1 MDRASNVVTSVDSVV
16 FLAPALVNAN
26 FASKQEV
33 ILLEVRD
40 VLANAKLANHC
51 VRDPVRLDVKT
62 FL

>member
-1 MDRASNVVTSVDSVV
+1 MDLASNVVTSVDSVV
-16 FLAPALVNAN
+16 FLALALVNAN

-40 VLANAKLANHC
+40 VLANAKLVNHY

>member
-1 MDRASNVVTSVDSVV
+1 MTSVDSVV
-16 FLAPALVNAN
+16 FLALALVNAN
-26 FASKQEV
+26 FALKQEV

-40 VLANAKLANHC
+40 VLANAKLVNHY